1 MLLADLTRDWW
12 WTGFD
17 IIEYKGIYTSS
28 FLIGIPYVGPYLYV
42 ISSAL
47 CKSGLFAYVFLALSA
62 AKQQPRLT
70 RPPSGGSPT
79 ASARAPYSILG
90 SSYGRT
96 PPTDSPPFP
105 LLNGTGS
112 SSSDESAYDL
122 IGSGC
127 TDSLRDL
134 ESAARRDDLHQ
145 QLVFGHGYIYGY
157 RPGPLVPNGGSIQQ
171 QQQPMS
177 GKDEVD
183 DEQKEEE
190 VEVDDEEEGVDET
203 YEEFF
208 PMHPSADKG
217 FVVRLLTALL
227 CPAIC
232 LFAIAFYKFEAQY
245 TSFFLVLP
253 TAIFGHHT

>member
-1 MLLADLTRDWW
+1 M
-12 WTGFD
+12 
-17 IIEYKGIYTSS
+17 
-28 FLIGIPYVGPYLYV
+28 GPYLYV

-79 ASARAPYSILG
+79 ASVRAPYSILG

-105 LLNGTGS
+105 LLNGNGS

-122 IGSGC
+122 VG
-127 TDSLRDL
+127 TDSPRDL
-134 ESAARRDDLHQ
+134 ESGAPRDDLTNR
-145 QLVFGHGYIYGY
+145 QLVFGQGYIYGY
-157 RPGPLVPNGGSIQQ
+157 RPGPQLVPNGGSVQQ
-171 QQQPMS
+171 QDRCS
-177 GKDEVD
+177 GSEEDEVD
-183 DEQKEEE
+183 QEQKEEKEE

-232 LFAIAFYKFEAQY
+232 LFAVAFYKFEAQY

-253 TAIFGHHT
+253 SAIFGT